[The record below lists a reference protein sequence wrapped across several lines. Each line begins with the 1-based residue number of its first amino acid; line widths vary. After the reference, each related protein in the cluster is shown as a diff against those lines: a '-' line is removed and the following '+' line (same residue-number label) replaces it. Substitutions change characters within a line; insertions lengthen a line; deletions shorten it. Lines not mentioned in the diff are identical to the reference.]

1 MAPATNFTFN
11 PPSGQNGNCISKWLF
26 PSSCLIVLLIKHSV
40 VTVLVIAIIILS
52 SFITWNS
59 ITLSAGQKEMF
70 HPAPAIRHRQPR
82 PPSAAPVSGPRQRAP
97 AAATGSGHRQRPPAA
112 RAPGT
117 PAPATRD
124 GSANAVSGA
133 DGAGAVGGSGVS
145 GGGGD
150 RRGGACGGERS
161 IEARGLDSA
170 TADQRWHQSDIV
182 S

>member
-82 PPSAAPVSGPRQRAP
+82 PPSAAPVSG
-97 AAATGSGHRQRPPAA
+97 HRQRPPAA